1 MTWIDGAALGV
12 IVLSAVFSMVRGF
25 VREALSILAW
35 VGAGLVALRFYPP
48 VEPYVAS
55 VLPEK
60 SLVVF
65 VAIGLVFIVTLIV
78 FSLLA
83 ALLGGLVRDS
93 PLSGVDRTLGLLFGA
108 ARGAL
113 LVCLAYIALSVSVA
127 QNDWP
132 APVVDARLLPEAHD
146 GAVALVRLV
155 PDPYKPKVDPLPT
168 ATVLSASPVAAPAA
182 SSALGTE

>member
-132 APVVDARLLPEAHD
+132 AP
-146 GAVALVRLV
+146 LVRLV

-168 ATVLSASPVAAPAA
+168 ATVLSASPVAAPTA